1 MRAWLAVAGWAMS
14 LASLLKHED
23 RQRLRAIVRRVHL
36 RFLPESFLTDYEC
49 DKLIDSFSE
58 EVIEAQLRAGRTVG
72 LVS

>member
-1 MRAWLAVAGWAMS
+1 MS
-14 LASLLKHED
+14 FASLLKWED

-36 RFLPESFLTDYEC
+36 RFLPESLLTDYEC

-58 EVIEAQLRAGRTVG
+58 QVIEANLRAGREVR